1 MFGQTTLKKAVKISY
16 STPLYINYL
25 LLHLRLEGLAVQVL
39 RLGRRAR
46 LVVVQL
52 VHLLQVVHQFA
63 HARIGAT
70 NAGGLQSGQEFA
82 HRYEAGLLAG
92 EHIEEHIFGIAL
104 LLFTVTARG
113 NTPN

>member
-1 MFGQTTLKKAVKISY
+1 MFGQTTLNKAVNISY
-16 STPLYINYL
+16 NTPLCFKYL

-113 NTPN
+113 NTPK